1 MPKAIVLYVQ
11 AVDAVSYRVGRLAMY
26 LIFAMIGLL
35 LLSSLSR
42 VMVGASFIWV
52 VEIAQFMLAAYYILG
67 GGYSMMLQSH
77 VRMDLIY
84 GLFSE
89 RGKAIIDAVTS
100 LCLIT
105 YLVVLLMGATSSTLY
120 AIEYGQKNYS
130 TWGPQLWPIKVI
142 MTFGIALMLLQ
153 TFSMLFKDI
162 AKARGRPI
170 A

>member
-1 MPKAIVLYVQ
+1 MPKAIELYVRV
-11 AVDAVSYRVGRLAMY
+11 VDAVSYRVGRLAMY
-26 LIFAMIGLL
+26 MIFAMIGIL

-42 VMVGASFIWV
+42 VVAGVSFIWV

-84 GLFSE
+84 GRFSE
-89 RGKAIIDAVTS
+89 RKRAGIDAATT
-100 LCLIT
+100 LFLIF
-105 YLVVLLMGATSSTLY
+105 YLVILLMGAYSSTEY

-130 TWGPQLWPIKVI
+130 TWAPALWPIKVI

-153 TFSMLFKDI
+153 ALSMLFKDL
-162 AKARGRPI
+162 AKALGRPI